1 MPVTGPSQNPALKM
15 IRAAAQ
21 KAMPNLGAAAPARP
35 DSLATK
41 IAKADAAV
49 ARLRRF
55 VEQTR

>member
-1 MPVTGPSQNPALKM
+1 M

-41 IAKADAAV
+41 IAKADADV